1 MTPRLIYSR
10 PMAVYVADDEPQ
22 RDLQQSLLGRLFRS
36 LLEALHRARADAAA
50 RELRRYRHF
59 VRKDK
64 ENGES

>member
-1 MTPRLIYSR
+1 MTLRLIYSR

-22 RDLQQSLLGRLFRS
+22 RDLQPSWLLRFVRLLF
-36 LLEALHRARADAAA
+36 EALHRARAEAAA

-64 ENGES
+64 DNGES